1 MAAELGQTNDPTAL
15 VPGNAE
21 SIYTTEGALV
31 AYGDLLVE
39 AGTGLR
45 QIDTTAG
52 WSGAAADAFRE
63 VYHGQPSRWLQAG
76 DAFHDAANALDNYAA
91 TLTWAQQQAAAAI
104 ELWNSGKASHP
115 AAAQTLASARGQL
128 DSAGSAAASAVTKA
142 ADLAPPQPGF
152 WSQVGSFF
160 SGLGHDATSAG
171 GDILHAA
178 ETAGADTVDALAS
191 FGNAALNDPG
201 GVAATVGGAAL
212 AGISAGGE
220 GLGIALDATGVGAI
234 AGVPLNVV
242 SAAGIVAG
250 SGIAAAGLN
259 SLAQNAAGPDRVDP
273 LKADGG
279 GSGSGAGDDEPS
291 TPQTKQ
297 QMAEQ
302 AKQLGYDQR
311 VSPKKVPFN
320 SHGMPVYTD
329 GENYLTPDRDAHNVT
344 NGWKLF
350 DRRGN
355 RLGTYSWNLTRLK
368 G

>member
-1 MAAELGQTNDPTAL
+1 MAAELGQTNDPAAL
-15 VPGNAE
+15 IPGSAA
-21 SIYTTEGALV
+21 SIYATESALIQ
-31 AYGDLLVE
+31 YGDLLVE

-63 VYHGQPSRWLQAG
+63 VYHGQPSRWLRAG

-91 TLTWAQQQAAAAI
+91 TLNWAQREAAAAI
-104 ELWNSGKASHP
+104 DLWNSGKANHQ
-115 AAAQTLASARGQL
+115 AAAETLVSARGQL

-142 ADLAPPQPGF
+142 ADLAPPKPGF

-160 SGLGHDATSAG
+160 GGLGHDAKAVG
-171 GDILHAA
+171 GDILHGA

-191 FGNAALNDPG
+191 FGNAAINDPG
-201 GVAATVGGAAL
+201 AVAATIGGTAL
-212 AGISAGGE
+212 AGISAEGE
-220 GLGIALDATGVGAI
+220 ALGVGLDVTGVGAL

-242 SAAGIVAG
+242 SAAGIVTG

-259 SLAQNAAGPDRVDP
+259 SLAQNAAGPDRVSP
-273 LKADGG
+273 LNADGG
-279 GSGSGAGDDEPS
+279 GSGTGGGDDEPS
-291 TPQTKQ
+291 TPKTKQ
-297 QMAEQ
+297 EMAEQ

-329 GENYLTPDRDAHNVT
+329 GDNYLTPDRDAHNVT
-344 NGWKLF
+344 SGWKLF
-350 DRRGN
+350 SRRGV
-355 RLGTYSWNLTRLK
+355 RLGTYSWDLTRVK
-368 G
+368 D